1 METPILKIEN
11 LTKTYPNQKI
21 PAIKDI
27 TFEIQ
32 ANEKVGIIGENGSG
46 KTTLF
51 RLILNLIN
59 PDKGKIIILNDS
71 NQESAKRY
79 LGFVPEHQEGLEN
92 FTPNELLYLAGKM
105 SKLHKR
111 EIKKR
116 ADKLLTW
123 IQLTD
128 YKDTMVTSF
137 SKGMF
142 QRLQFALA
150 MIHEPQILI
159 LDEPMSGLD
168 PEGQKNLRLL
178 LQNLDNYTVLYA
190 SHNLADVE
198 ELCNRII
205 FIHKGKIIKDFR
217 LSEQNLDIFILETEP
232 RALNILN
239 KITDITIREST
250 KLGNQIKIE
259 ILSNHSV
266 FQEFLALCKQKDIEI
281 YRLKSKSILE
291 DLYEKYKKNI

>member
-1 METPILKIEN
+1 METPVLKVEN
-11 LTKTYPNQKI
+11 LTKTYPRQKS

-79 LGFVPEHQEGLEN
+79 IGFVPEHQEGLEN

-105 SKLHKR
+105 SKLDKK

-116 ADKLLTW
+116 ADKLLSW
-123 IQLTD
+123 IQLTG
-128 YKDTMVTSF
+128 YKETMVASF

-150 MIHEPQILI
+150 LIHEPQILV

-168 PEGQKNLRLL
+168 PEGQKNLRQL

-190 SHNLADVE
+190 SHILADVE

-239 KITDITIREST
+239 KIPNITIRESI
-250 KLGNQIKIE
+250 KSGNQIKIE

-266 FQEFLALCKQKDIEI
+266 FQEFLALCKQKNVEI
-281 YRLKSKSILE
+281 YRLKSKSVLE
-291 DLYEKYKKNI
+291 DLYDKYKKNN

>member
-1 METPILKIEN
+1 METPILKVEN
-11 LTKTYPNQKI
+11 LTKTYPKQKI
-21 PAIKDI
+21 PALKDI

-59 PDKGKIIILNDS
+59 PDKGKIIILNDP

-79 LGFVPEHQEGLEN
+79 IGFVPEHQEGLEN

-105 SKLHKR
+105 SKLDKK

-128 YKDTMVTSF
+128 YKDTMVSSF

-150 MIHEPQILI
+150 LIHEPQILI

-239 KITDITIREST
+239 KITNITIRESI
-250 KLGNQIKIE
+250 KSGNQIKIE

-266 FQEFLALCKQKDIEI
+266 FQEFLALCKQKNIEI

-291 DLYEKYKKNI
+291 DLYEKYKKNN

>member
-11 LTKTYPNQKI
+11 LTKTYPNQKT

-27 TFEIQ
+27 TFEIR

-79 LGFVPEHQEGLEN
+79 IGFVPEHQEGLEN

-116 ADKLLTW
+116 TDKLLTW

-128 YKDTMVTSF
+128 YKDTMVNSF

-150 MIHEPQILI
+150 LIHEPQILI

-178 LQNLDNYTVLYA
+178 LQNLENYTVLYA

-217 LSEQNLDIFILETEP
+217 LSEQNLAIFILETEP

-239 KITDITIREST
+239 KITDITIRKSI

-266 FQEFLALCKQKDIEI
+266 FQEFLALCKQKNIEI

-291 DLYEKYKKNI
+291 ELYEKYKKNN

>member
-11 LTKTYPNQKI
+11 LTKTYPNQKT

-27 TFEIQ
+27 TFEIR

-79 LGFVPEHQEGLEN
+79 IGFVPEHQEGLEN

-116 ADKLLTW
+116 TDKLLTW

-128 YKDTMVTSF
+128 YKDTMVNSF

-150 MIHEPQILI
+150 LIHEPQILI

-178 LQNLDNYTVLYA
+178 LQNLENYTVLYA

-239 KITDITIREST
+239 KITDITIRKSI

-266 FQEFLALCKQKDIEI
+266 FQEFLALCKQKNIEI

-291 DLYEKYKKNI
+291 ELYEKYKKNN

>member
-1 METPILKIEN
+1 METPVLKVEN
-11 LTKTYPNQKI
+11 LTKTYPRQKS

-79 LGFVPEHQEGLEN
+79 IGFVPEHQEGLEN

-105 SKLHKR
+105 SKLDKK

-116 ADKLLTW
+116 ADKLLSW
-123 IQLTD
+123 IQLTG
-128 YKDTMVTSF
+128 YKETMVASF

-150 MIHEPQILI
+150 LIHEPQILI

-168 PEGQKNLRLL
+168 PEGQKNLRQL

-190 SHNLADVE
+190 SHILADVE

-239 KITDITIREST
+239 KIPNITIRESI
-250 KLGNQIKIE
+250 KSGNQIKIE

-266 FQEFLALCKQKDIEI
+266 FQEFLALCKQKNVEI
-281 YRLKSKSILE
+281 YRLKSKSVLE
-291 DLYEKYKKNI
+291 DLYDKYKKNN